1 MAFKVIVTDE
11 ATLQAALNS
20 AVTSPITCIS
30 LEPLVGDT
38 ISVANAIF
46 LPRTLA
52 NASNKLII
60 EGNGITL
67 RPTSPLGLP
76 GNSILY
82 RKNPAQDNTSSSF
95 IIRDIKFDGRN
106 RTTSGLELCNATD
119 SIIENCTFSDVVNG
133 LVLRN
138 DYNTTVNN
146 CSVLNHSGYAYAVD
160 FGDWQI
166 FPNVTTYS
174 RKVTFNECRQFG
186 FDAGTSYGW
195 YFNGVT
201 GAAMYE
207 CTSEGKNYMPIF
219 FDSLGLASVL
229 SAFTNTPAVSNFNV
243 TNFTIAGSIGS
254 TGAGIRLKLIDGY
267 AKITGLHTTTG
278 GTLIYASAYSDSS
291 AGASPNPHLYVENI
305 PYLNGTAKFQTDGGI
320 TIGCP
325 IPEPSNVVVWE
336 FKEVYDGNIIFSAT
350 RWVNSLIPYHRY
362 AEYFQES
369 KKITTNSITVNGNPI

>member
-76 GNSILY
+76 GNYILY
-82 RKNPAQDNTSSSF
+82 RKNPAQDNTSCSF
-95 IIRDIKFDGRN
+95 FIRDIKFDGRN

-160 FGDWQI
+160 HGDWQI

-219 FDSLGLASVL
+219 FDSLGLASILAVT
-229 SAFTNTPAVSNFNV
+229 SNTPAVNNFNV
-243 TNFTIAGSIGS
+243 TNFTIAGSIG
-254 TGAGIRLKLIDGY
+254 TNGAGIRLKLIDGY
-267 AKITGLHTTTG
+267 AKISGLHTTTG
-278 GTLIYASAYSDSS
+278 GTLIYADAYPDSS

-305 PYLNGTAKFQTDGGI
+305 PYLNGTAKFQTVGGMVA
-320 TIGCP
+320 GCP
-325 IPEPSNVVVWE
+325 IPEPSDVVVWE
-336 FKEVYDGNIIFSAT
+336 FKEVYNGSTIFSSA
-350 RWVNSLIPYHRY
+350 RWIGGYFPYHRY
-362 AEYFQES
+362 AEYFEES